1 MTVVSEQVHPLGL
14 DFANQRKVVVRRD
27 VHKESW
33 PTIARKVRNLQNK
46 QPSATLVARYYKGF
60 SARLG
65 RRKSRYAKCGR
76 KPWKVSKEIEAY
88 VVARLR
94 ALRRQCVCTSSTL
107 QREVAA
113 NKHVSLEA
121 STIRKILAKKGY
133 HWLTRAQKRK
143 YSAEDM
149 AARLAFAKKVAAL
162 SAAQLRERLS
172 LAMDGVVLGL
182 PPTNPIDRENY
193 CRHGDAHMWRKRSEA
208 ANPDL
213 AGGSKY
219 GDQLP
224 LARALPLWGGV
235 SEGGFAVVAIHENKK
250 MTADEFVEVVRKGKL
265 TDAIRRLNPIKPDG
279 PWFTLCDN
287 ESFLRKAKATKEAV
301 AEQGVSLWHIPP
313 RSPDLNPVEK
323 FWAWLR
329 RELRR
334 LDLQDLS
341 KKKRPLSKSAYA
353 VRVRSLCGSQ
363 KAQRVA
369 SNFAKGLKRVCNEVI
384 AKKGAASSG

>member
-1 MTVVSEQVHPLGL
+1 LLVVGVSHTLGASL
-14 DFANQRKVVVRRD
+14 VD
-27 VHKESW
+27 VFF
-33 PTIARKVRNLQNK
+33 IYMLA
-46 QPSATLVARYYKGF
+46 
-60 SARLG
+60 
-65 RRKSRYAKCGR
+65 
-76 KPWKVSKEIEAY
+76 
-88 VVARLR
+88 
-94 ALRRQCVCTSSTL
+94 
-107 QREVAA
+107 
-113 NKHVSLEA
+113 
-121 STIRKILAKKGY
+121 IL
-133 HWLTRAQKRK
+133 
-143 YSAEDM
+143 

-265 TDAIRRLNPIKPDG
+265 TDAIRKLNPIKPDG
-279 PWFTLCDN
+279 PWFALCDN

-323 FWAWLR
+323 CWAWLR

-341 KKKRPLSKSAYA
+341 KKKRPLSKILPRA
-353 VRVRSLCGSQ
+353 
-363 KAQRVA
+363 
-369 SNFAKGLKRVCNEVI
+369 
-384 AKKGAASSG
+384 

>member
-1 MTVVSEQVHPLGL
+1 
-14 DFANQRKVVVRRD
+14 
-27 VHKESW
+27 
-33 PTIARKVRNLQNK
+33 
-46 QPSATLVARYYKGF
+46 
-60 SARLG
+60 
-65 RRKSRYAKCGR
+65 
-76 KPWKVSKEIEAY
+76 
-88 VVARLR
+88 
-94 ALRRQCVCTSSTL
+94 
-107 QREVAA
+107 
-113 NKHVSLEA
+113 
-121 STIRKILAKKGY
+121 
-133 HWLTRAQKRK
+133 
-143 YSAEDM
+143 
-149 AARLAFAKKVAAL
+149 
-162 SAAQLRERLS
+162 
-172 LAMDGVVLGL
+172 
-182 PPTNPIDRENY
+182 
-193 CRHGDAHMWRKRSEA
+193 MWRKRSEA

-265 TDAIRRLNPIKPDG
+265 TDAIRKLNPIKPDG
-279 PWFTLCDN
+279 PWFALCDN

-313 RSPDLNPVEK
+313 RYPDLNPVGK

-341 KKKRPLSKSAYA
+341 KKKRPLSKPAYA